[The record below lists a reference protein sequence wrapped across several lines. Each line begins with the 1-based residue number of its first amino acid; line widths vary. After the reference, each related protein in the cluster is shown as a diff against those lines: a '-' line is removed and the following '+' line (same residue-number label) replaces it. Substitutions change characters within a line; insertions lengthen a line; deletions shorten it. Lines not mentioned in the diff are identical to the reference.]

1 MRWVELKSV
10 ALLSLLICVSWMW
23 GCGDAGQSSG
33 SAVTPQS
40 EQARLKTLVDQFQD
54 TFCECYDPQNAFCDP
69 AQRIQGPNYIAA
81 GSCGAE
87 VARCYP
93 NDALD
98 LYACIND
105 RYERM
110 DECAKACPADPA
122 VCVPILTE
130 QLPAECAPQIE
141 RFSELNTQCANGN
154 MQCPVQQTPPPTTGG
169 PNPNTPDP
177 VFNSWKD
184 SMREVAEYDCS
195 CSQQGNWGPVWDENT
210 CRNMWNGHIGRAVT
224 ESCQYDALVKDETY
238 RARFYEYAN
247 CHVSNNDSFLSCIGR
262 GQCRSDGFLSCI
274 LSWNDGRVACDK
286 RYPEIDVVVS
296 NSCREE
302 EDFPLISALSL
313 ADNFLM
319 ASGGS
324 VRIGKPTG
332 FDLAERHED
341 CDLSSCVFMNVKF
354 ESNGVYKFYTQYISS
369 GGYGQGGYGV
379 YGLDDFGRIYFS
391 EDCTSSANMN
401 VMFAFQRAWFNGTNI
416 RRGADTLETPYI
428 ANVVYRD
435 LSRADVCD

>member
-1 MRWVELKSV
+1 MDSV
-10 ALLSLLICVSWMW
+10 DTKQWLRLSLLFSLILV
-23 GCGDAGQSSG
+23 GACGEASQSSG
-33 SAVTPQS
+33 PAVTPQS

-195 CSQQGNWGPVWDENT
+195 CSQQSHWSPIWDENT
-210 CRNMWNGHIGRAVT
+210 CRNMWSGHIGRDQTV
-224 ESCQYDALVKDETY
+224 SCQYEELVNGGYKQ
-238 RARFYEYAN
+238 RFYDYAN
-247 CHVSNNDSFLSCIGR
+247 CHIAANEGFLNCAGR
-262 GQCRSDGFLSCI
+262 GTCNGTGCVT
-274 LSWNDGRVACDK
+274 SWNEARVGCNKD
-286 RYPEIDVVVS
+286 YSDIDSVVS
-296 NSCREE
+296 NTCRAQ
-302 EDFPLISALSL
+302 EDFPLISALALVDTWFTGSGSRPL
-313 ADNFLM
+313 VESPQFLDLPDEFK
-319 ASGGS
+319 SCS
-324 VRIGKPTG
+324 VNG
-332 FDLAERHED
+332 
-341 CDLSSCVFMNVKF
+341 CVMMYARF
-354 ESNGVYKFYTQYISS
+354 ESSGVYKSFSEHL
-369 GGYGQGGYGV
+369 GGSYGGSTHGEMGL
-379 YGLDDFGRIYFS
+379 YGLDDVGRIYFTT
-391 EDCTSSANMN
+391 DCQRSSNMN
-401 VMFAFQRAWFNGTNI
+401 VLFAFQKPWFNIISLRNYNSI
-416 RRGADTLETPYI
+416 PSEAYI
-428 ANVVYRD
+428 ANHLNYPI
-435 LSRADVCD
+435 SPAEVCN